1 MTSPTPDNAVRLART
16 AVEQNK
22 GIGPAITAGV
32 VAAVDIDRAR
42 ITDLET
48 AIANNEQ
55 HGIGYQA
62 GYTVG
67 LADADAVH
75 AANPPLPA
83 KAPPRKAPTRA
94 MAAVK
99 RLKDDVLPRRFR
111 TRLETDKPGDPATGP
126 FVLRA
131 TWVMDAI
138 NPTPPAGEDT
148 PPPAR

>member
-1 MTSPTPDNAVRLART
+1 MAEPIPEDAVKLARV
-16 AVEQNK
+16 AVQQNK
-22 GIGPAITAGV
+22 GIGPALTAGV

-42 ITDLET
+42 ITELES
-48 AIANNEQ
+48 AITNNEQ
-55 HGIGYQA
+55 HSIGYQA
-62 GYTVG
+62 GYALGV
-67 LADADAVH
+67 ADTEATQ

-99 RLKDDVLPRRFR
+99 QLKDDVLPRRFR

-138 NPTPPAGEDT
+138 NPTSPAAEDT